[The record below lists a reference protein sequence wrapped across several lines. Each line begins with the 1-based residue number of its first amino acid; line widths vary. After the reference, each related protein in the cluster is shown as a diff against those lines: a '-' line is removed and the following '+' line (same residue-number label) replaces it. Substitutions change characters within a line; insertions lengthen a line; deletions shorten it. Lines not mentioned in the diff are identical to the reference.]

1 MTVNSIGEY
10 TATPRDV
17 QANFNGMQ
25 LLYLY
30 WEEHLMYCCA
40 LAFLVAPGMP
50 FAEFLEQVLKPAIH
64 AHPDSAKIDFS
75 QALWQLN
82 DQPFTPDYAASLE
95 ANGIDHK
102 SMLRLNTPGLNG
114 IQGSCS

>member
-1 MTVNSIGEY
+1 MTVNAIGEY

-17 QANFNGMQ
+17 QANFHGMQ
-25 LLYLY
+25 LLYVY
-30 WEEHLMYCCA
+30 WEKHLMYCSAFA
-40 LAFLVAPGMP
+40 LLVAPSLTFGDFIDQM
-50 FAEFLEQVLKPAIH
+50 FMGVIQ

-75 QALWQLN
+75 QALWLLN